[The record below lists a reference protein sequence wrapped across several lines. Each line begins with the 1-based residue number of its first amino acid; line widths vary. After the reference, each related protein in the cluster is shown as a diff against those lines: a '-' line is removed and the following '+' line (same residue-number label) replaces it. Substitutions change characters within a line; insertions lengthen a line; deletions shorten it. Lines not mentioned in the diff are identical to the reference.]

1 MINFAVG
8 KFIKTIGIMRNK
20 FKKGDN
26 VKIRRDQ
33 TGGVWQVKEVKE
45 RECDKGHPETRFI
58 YLCEEVDSKHQQWIK
73 EERLD
78 KCRSGIQLLIDEIES
93 NQDYFHKLL
102 DVKFT
107 YSGGTNGMCAGA
119 LAELE
124 RASRKRWHVTS
135 TNEIKVEDEPEFKVG
150 DWVRV
155 VSLDNSNSVL
165 SMQYLIGCPICI
177 KRFVLGDCEMTPD
190 KVTGISWSLSPKD
203 LIPYEP
209 KDDEFYWVEGNQLG
223 AYVVCGGYYSN
234 IIIDGCAKDLDER
247 GFANKLHTRRPATP
261 TEKDKLIKAVEEEY
275 GKTYNE
281 ETKQWEDMAVEWT
294 PQPFER
300 VLYNY
305 DGIGWR
311 GDFYSHKE
319 DKDVHLVG
327 AMYIDDV
334 DDAFT
339 LIPYKG
345 NEALLGTT
353 DECKTKYKI
362 K

>member
-1 MINFAVG
+1 M
-8 KFIKTIGIMRNK
+8 TNK

-58 YLCEEVDSKHQQWIK
+58 YLCEEVDSKHQQWVK
-73 EERLD
+73 EERLESAFRAAV
-78 KCRSGIQLLIDEIES
+78 RSLFIDEKSFCSFDDFIRLG
-93 NQDYFHKLL
+93 NKNWFI
-102 DVKFT
+102 
-107 YSGGTNGMCAGA
+107 
-119 LAELE
+119 
-124 RASRKRWHVTS
+124 TS
-135 TNEIKVEDEPEFKVG
+135 TNEIKFEDEPEFKVG
-150 DWVRV
+150 DWVRDRKGNAAQV
-155 VSLDNSNSVL
+155 FAVSLDGWMNIGGRDWVSSAHQ
-165 SMQYLIGCPICI
+165 SM
-177 KRFVLGDCEMTPD
+177 VE
-190 KVTGISWSLSPKD
+190 
-203 LIPYEP
+203 PYEP
-209 KDDEFYWVEGNQLG
+209 KDNEFYWVEGNQLG

-281 ETKQWEDMAVEWT
+281 ETKQWEDMVVEWT

-300 VLYNY
+300 VLVRDNDYYTTWNA
-305 DGIGWR
+305 
-311 GDFYSHKE
+311 DFYSCMDE
-319 DKDVHLVG
+319 NTYYCVG
-327 AMYIDDV
+327 SSWDQV
-334 DDAFT
+334 
-339 LIPYKG
+339 IPYKG

-353 DECKTKYKI
+353 DECKTKYEI